1 MRCTPPGRLM
11 IQQGIAALRLGH
23 GRWHEEERGEGGA
36 RARPD
41 WRLGSRAEASQERLG
56 GAAVRADVARPA
68 HGAPGAT
75 ELRHDRV
82 DRRRASVRRAGP
94 RGWHQR
100 NGTGGRGWEALSRG
114 RLHPGRRRQ
123 RRPEPTHRA
132 RRRALRHAH
141 RGLDQAPRPPGA
153 ARVHEGDCLGLC
165 DLRGRRGLH

>member
-1 MRCTPPGRLM
+1 MSWSSTNSKVRGAAESAEASKKTGSNRFGNSGKRMRCTPPGRLM
-11 IQQGIAALRLGH
+11 IQQGIAALRLAH

-68 HGAPGAT
+68 RGAPGAA

-100 NGTGGRGWEALSRG
+100 NGTGGRGWEAL
-114 RLHPGRRRQ
+114 
-123 RRPEPTHRA
+123 
-132 RRRALRHAH
+132 
-141 RGLDQAPRPPGA
+141 
-153 ARVHEGDCLGLC
+153 
-165 DLRGRRGLH
+165 